1 MGLIKKCIFTINL
14 HCLKRLQWNRMKFGQ
29 ISLITVTCLVF
40 KYHVT
45 LSRDYGLRAVNNK
58 EKIGDF
64 TWEMGTLFFHS
75 LKN

>member
-1 MGLIKKCIFTINL
+1 
-14 HCLKRLQWNRMKFGQ
+14 MKFGQ

-45 LSRDYGLRAVNNK
+45 LSCHYGLRAVNNK